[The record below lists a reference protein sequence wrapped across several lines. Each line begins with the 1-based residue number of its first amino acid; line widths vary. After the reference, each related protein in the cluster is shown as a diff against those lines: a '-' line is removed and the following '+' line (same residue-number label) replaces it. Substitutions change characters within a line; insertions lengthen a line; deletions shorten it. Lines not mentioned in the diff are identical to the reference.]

1 MTRDNIV
8 GTLHGDDHV
17 QGSLSVGG
25 GTTDYE
31 ELENKPSINGVE
43 LVGNMNLWQP
53 KNFSTTEQ
61 NTGIKDENGNDI
73 YFKVVIWTGSVT
85 GNSDVYIND
94 VIENDETFYYVSA
107 IMNDTYCGMNGWIS
121 QSTEHYRFSLSGND
135 INIFTKGIPNW
146 FTISKIKFFVFYT
159 K

>member
-17 QGSLSVGG
+17 RGALSVGG
-25 GTTDYE
+25 GVSSYN
-31 ELENKPSINGVE
+31 ELEDLPTLNGE
-43 LVGNMNLWQP
+43 TIIGNMSIWQP

-85 GNSDVYIND
+85 GSSDVYVND
-94 VIENDETFYYVSA
+94 VIGNDETFYYVTA
-107 IMNDTYCGMNGWIS
+107 IMNDSYCGMNGWIS
-121 QSTEHYRFSLSGND
+121 QTSEHYRFTLLGND
-135 INIFTKGIPNW
+135 IEIFTKGIPNW

>member
-1 MTRDNIV
+1 MTRDSIV

-17 QGSLSVGG
+17 QGALSVGG
-25 GTTDYE
+25 GVSSYN
-31 ELENKPSINGVE
+31 ELEDLPTLNGE
-43 LVGNMNLWQP
+43 TIIGNMSIWQP
-53 KNFSTTEQ
+53 KNFSTSEQ

-85 GNSDVYIND
+85 GSSDVYVND
-94 VIENDETFYYVSA
+94 VIDNDETFYYVTA
-107 IMNDTYCGMNGWIS
+107 IMNDGWCGMNGWIS
-121 QSTEHYRFSLSGND
+121 QASEHYRFTPSGND
-135 INIFTKGIPNW
+135 IEIFTKGIPNW